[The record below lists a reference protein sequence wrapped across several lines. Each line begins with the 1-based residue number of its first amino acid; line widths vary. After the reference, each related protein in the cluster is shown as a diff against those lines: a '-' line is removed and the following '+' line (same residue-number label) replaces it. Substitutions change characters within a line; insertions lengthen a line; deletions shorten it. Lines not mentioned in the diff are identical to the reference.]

1 MSPHRTPARF
11 ESAAAPRRGLP
22 RIQIATALR
31 ESLGEGYGRTQFFRD
46 LGAGAVVGI
55 IAIPLSMAL
64 AIACNVPPH
73 HGLYTAI
80 FAGAVAALFGGSR
93 HQVTGPTAAFVVVLT
108 PIVSQHGFAGLVLAT
123 QMAGIILFLLGLF
136 RLGSL
141 IEFVPYPVTTGFTA
155 GIAVVIATI
164 QLKDFFGLDIPHM
177 PDHYGEKISALL
189 HAAGTWQPHEAVLAA
204 LTLGLLVLVPRLT
217 SRVPGPLIVLP
228 LVAGGAWLAEHLMPG
243 LSFVTIARRFSYL
256 AADGTTHAGIP
267 QLLPPFVLPWNWP
280 GADGTPITLSLGL
293 VRELVPAA
301 FAIAMLGG
309 IESLLSAVVCD
320 GMTGRKHNPNAELM
334 AQGLGNVTATFFG
347 GFAATGAIARSAANI
362 RFGAVSP
369 IAAATHAVVILLSV
383 LLIAPLLGLLPM
395 ASMAALLMLVA
406 WNMAELRHFLHVGR
420 IAPRSDVF
428 VQLTCFGLTV
438 AFDMVVAVTVGM
450 MLASML
456 FMRRMAEVSTVNLL
470 GDEPGESP
478 HGLAQG
484 VLVYE
489 IAGPLFFGAAD
500 RAMASLQTVGTHVH
514 TVLFDLRKVPAMDV
528 TGLINLESALGRLRG
543 RGVRAVLAGIQRQPL
558 ELMHR
563 AGWAAEEGAMEI
575 VPDFHT
581 AVEIV
586 GRTQALPA
594 AQG

>member
-1 MSPHRTPARF
+1 LGTL
-11 ESAAAPRRGLP
+11 LP
-22 RIQIATALR
+22 RIGIATALR
-31 ESLGEGYGRTQFFRD
+31 EAFREGYRREHFLRD
-46 LGAGAVVGI
+46 LGAGAVVGV

-80 FAGAVAALFGGSR
+80 VAGAIAAFFGGSR

-123 QMAGIILFLLGLF
+123 QLAGIFLFLLGLF
-136 RLGSL
+136 RLGGL

-164 QLKDFFGLDIPHM
+164 QLKDFFGLDIAHM
-177 PDHYGEKISALL
+177 PDHYGEKVAALFN
-189 HAAGTWQPHEAVLAA
+189 AAGTWQPQEAILATA
-204 LTLGLLVLVPRLT
+204 TLLLLLIAPRLT
-217 SRVPGPLIVLP
+217 SKVPGPLLVLP
-228 LVAGGAWLAEHLMPG
+228 VVAVAAWLVERLLPG
-243 LSFVTIARRFSYL
+243 VEFVTIARRFSYI

-280 GADGTPITLSLGL
+280 GAGGEPLVLSFKL
-293 VRELVPAA
+293 VQDLIPAA

-334 AQGLGNVTATFFG
+334 AQGMGNVVTTFFG

-362 RFGAVSP
+362 RFGATSP
-369 IAAATHAVVILLSV
+369 IAAVTHAVVILLSV

-420 IAPRSDVF
+420 ISPRSDVF
-428 VQLTCFGLTV
+428 VLLTCFGLTV
-438 AFDMVVAVTVGM
+438 AFDMVIAVTVGM
-450 MLASML
+450 MLASLL
-456 FMRRMAEVSTVNLL
+456 FMRRMAEVSSVNLI
-470 GDEPGESP
+470 GDEEGETA
-478 HGLAQG
+478 HGLTHG

-500 RAMASLQTVGTHVH
+500 RAMASIHTVGTHVH
-514 TVLFDLRKVPAMDV
+514 TVLFDLRRVPAMDV
-528 TGLINLESALGRLRG
+528 TGLINLETALERLRA
-543 RGVRAVLAGIQRQPL
+543 RGIRAVLAGVQGQPL
-558 ELMHR
+558 HLMAR
-563 AGWAAEEGAMEI
+563 AGWTSEDGTMEI

-581 AVEIV
+581 ALARVRLV
-586 GRTQALPA
+586 STP
-594 AQG
+594 